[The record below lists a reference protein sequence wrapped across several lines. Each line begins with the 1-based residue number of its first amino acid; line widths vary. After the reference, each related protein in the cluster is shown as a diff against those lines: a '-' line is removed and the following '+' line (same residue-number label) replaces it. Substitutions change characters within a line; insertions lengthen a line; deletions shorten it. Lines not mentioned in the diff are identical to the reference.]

1 VAARGISDGGDV
13 GRSGIC
19 GAVSAYWQGHGCRAR
34 STAARGRVGQ
44 KARCRARR
52 VAARGSSDRK
62 FLDVS
67 RILSGRSMQ
76 RRCKR
81 DDRTTGSMG
90 SSAAARERVKKRSR
104 TSDSA

>member
-1 VAARGISDGGDV
+1 VAARGDSDGGDV

-19 GAVSAYWQGHGCRAR
+19 GAISAYWQGHGCRAR
-34 STAARGRVGQ
+34 STAARGLEDSMP
-44 KARCRARR
+44 CS
-52 VAARGSSDRK
+52 ARGSSDRR
-62 FLDVS
+62 FLNVS

-90 SSAAARERVKKRSR
+90 SSATARERVKKRSR
-104 TSDSA
+104 TSDNA